1 MATIQAYTLNGYQ
14 AIPPREWA
22 DLQIEATFDNDSIQ
36 ANINL
41 SVLNFVNESNE
52 LIKTWLQNNVGAF
65 EGMPID
71 IQVQDNNQSLNV
83 FTGYLDFREM
93 TFKSPIETEVKIIK
107 SNNLNQ
113 LSERAK
119 GITMRLLQDNGFM
132 PISNGVN
139 VPFVIRNRKTNLEKL
154 QFSIIVFSSIKAFI
168 DEIFK
173 LIAIASDIT
182 TAGVAQAII
191 NLVLTI
197 ANLVVIVQKLID
209 LFTEYMTT
217 YYPLVQNHR
226 AIKLKTF
233 IEKGLQYMG
242 YTVDF
247 GNFAQILDGVVLLP
261 NKDDEDSAISGFVQN
276 STTTNQISGILK
288 PKNYGY
294 TLEEAFDLLNRMF
307 YTKVAIIGNTVHVK
321 PYNDSFW
328 NTQSGYVMPNVLIEN
343 AFYSNG
349 EKTYNVDELVGRTL
363 IEYET
368 DDSDKWTIT
377 NINDSISEVAVEP
390 LTINNKKNVLINKYD
405 NINIPYTLCNRLDE
419 EGNLF
424 NKVQAFVGTFN
435 GFIDDI
441 NDTFNSVASIFG
453 SGNNSPQLNY
463 VSNPM
468 QSRVGALLV
477 ENAFFS
483 KPKIVYLGSDGKIP
497 SNFKNIIGAKALYQ
511 NYHSY
516 KSFVPGVRNTS
527 NSLDTNQKT
536 LYRNVKI
543 PFGYSDFNLIVNNS
557 FFDFNG
563 KNAKFT
569 SIKWNVDKDYAIV
582 DFYVNE
588 IYTTNLKETIY

>member
-1 MATIQAYTLNGYQ
+1 
-14 AIPPREWA
+14 
-22 DLQIEATFDNDSIQ
+22 
-36 ANINL
+36 
-41 SVLNFVNESNE
+41 
-52 LIKTWLQNNVGAF
+52 
-65 EGMPID
+65 
-71 IQVQDNNQSLNV
+71 
-83 FTGYLDFREM
+83 
-93 TFKSPIETEVKIIK
+93 
-107 SNNLNQ
+107 
-113 LSERAK
+113 
-119 GITMRLLQDNGFM
+119 
-132 PISNGVN
+132 
-139 VPFVIRNRKTNLEKL
+139 
-154 QFSIIVFSSIKAFI
+154 
-168 DEIFK
+168 
-173 LIAIASDIT
+173 
-182 TAGVAQAII
+182 
-191 NLVLTI
+191 
-197 ANLVVIVQKLID
+197 
-209 LFTEYMTT
+209 
-217 YYPLVQNHR
+217 
-226 AIKLKTF
+226 
-233 IEKGLQYMG
+233 
-242 YTVDF
+242 
-247 GNFAQILDGVVLLP
+247 
-261 NKDDEDSAISGFVQN
+261 
-276 STTTNQISGILK
+276 
-288 PKNYGY
+288 
-294 TLEEAFDLLNRMF
+294 
-307 YTKVAIIGNTVHVK
+307 
-321 PYNDSFW
+321 
-328 NTQSGYVMPNVLIEN
+328 MPNVLIEN

-405 NINIPYTLCNRLDE
+405 NINIPYALCNRLDD

-424 NKVQAFVGTFN
+424 NKVQSFVTTFN

-483 KPKIVYLGSDGKIP
+483 KPKIIYLGSDGKIP